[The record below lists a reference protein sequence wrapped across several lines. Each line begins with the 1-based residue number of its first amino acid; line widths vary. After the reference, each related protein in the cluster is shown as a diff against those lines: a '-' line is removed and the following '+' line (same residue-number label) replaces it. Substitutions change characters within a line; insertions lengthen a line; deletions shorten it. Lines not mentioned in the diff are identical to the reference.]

1 MKMLNNKTLGLLLGG
16 ITLLFTAC
24 EEGDEIF
31 DQIRDA
37 EQRGA
42 ILRTIN
48 VTSDELPIG
57 ASDSFFGVEVE
68 YQDQQDGDLLSALEV
83 YVSFTDNTI
92 AMGGSDK
99 SKAET
104 LAATIA
110 ASEFTIGEFGLPRTS
125 YEITLPEM
133 LSALALP
140 DADVDGGDVFG
151 IRFEIVMTDGR
162 RFSNDDNSGTI
173 TGSYFSSPFLYNAT
187 VVCPPKPPAAGD
199 WTIDMQDS
207 YGDGWQTETS
217 GGGAGLQLI
226 LEDGTILEAGLC
238 SPYGSAAGTF
248 LEEGAGTGC
257 VPASYSAG
265 TGTITVPAGAGIS
278 EWYWP
283 GDFWGEISFQ
293 IYTPSGN
300 LVADIPSGTAAGPIA
315 INFCVD

>member
-1 MKMLNNKTLGLLLGG
+1 MKMFNYKTLGVLLGAV
-16 ITLLFTAC
+16 TLLFVAC

-83 YVSFTDNTI
+83 YVGFTDNTVES
-92 AMGGSDK
+92 GGTDN

-110 ASEFTIGEFGLPRTS
+110 ASEFTTGEFGLPRTS
-125 YEITLPEM
+125 YSITLPEM

-140 DADVDGGDVFG
+140 STDVDGGDVFG
-151 IRFEIVMTDGR
+151 VRFEIVMTDGR
-162 RFSNDDNSGTI
+162 RFTNTDNSGTI
-173 TGSYFSSPFLYNAT
+173 TGSYFSSPFLYSAT
-187 VVCPPKPPAAGD
+187 VVCPPKPPGPGV
-199 WTIDMQDS
+199 WTVNMADS
-207 YGDGWQTETS
+207 YGDGWQTTTS
-217 GGGAGLQLI
+217 GGGPGLTLTLDTGEVFEVGI
-226 LEDGTILEAGLC
+226 C

-248 LEEGAGTGC
+248 LGGTDCTGPPGASSGT
-257 VPASYSAG
+257 A
-265 TGTITVPAGAGIS
+265 TFTVPAGATSGV
-278 EWYWP
+278 WFWP
-283 GDFWGEISFQ
+283 GDFWSEISFD
-293 IYTPSGN
+293 IVSPSGN
-300 LVADIPSGTAAGPIA
+300 TIIEVPTGTGAGELA
-315 INFCVD
+315 VNFCVD